1 VIEVSEA
8 RHVTSDSRLNLL
20 GLINGF
26 QITQAIHVAA
36 TLRIADHLNDGA
48 RSASELAALTKSHP
62 DTLYRL
68 LRALAAVGVFREDEG
83 RKFALTPVGDCLRTD
98 STTPLGAWAEAV
110 GSPYYWQAWGHLLH
124 SVQTGENAFQ
134 HLNGSD
140 VWKFRAEHPEQGATF
155 DRAMTQLSRGGA
167 EAVIRAYDFSA
178 FRHIVDVGG
187 GHGLTLAAILRAHP
201 LLRGTLFDQPHVVA
215 GAKAEL
221 AERGVIERCDI
232 VGGSFFETVPEGVDA
247 YLMRV
252 VIHDWEDEEAIA
264 ILKVCRR
271 AMGETAKLLL
281 IERLIAPPN
290 EMPAAKF
297 GDLNMLVL
305 PGGRE
310 RTREEF
316 SDLFARSGFE
326 LTRVFPA
333 GTHNVIEARP
343 R

>member
-1 VIEVSEA
+1 M
-8 RHVTSDSRLNLL
+8 TSDPRLDLL
-20 GLINGF
+20 ALINGF
-26 QITQAIHVAA
+26 QITQAIHVAS
-36 TLRIADHLNDGA
+36 TLRVADHLSDGA
-48 RSASELAALTKSHP
+48 RSAGELAALTKSHP
-62 DTLYRL
+62 DSLYRL
-68 LRALAAVGVFREDEG
+68 LRALAAVGVFREEEG
-83 RKFALTPVGDCLRTD
+83 RKFGLTPIGDCLRTD
-98 STTPLGAWAEAV
+98 SATPLGAWAEVV
-110 GSPYYWQAWGHLLH
+110 GSPYYWQAWGHLQH

-134 HLNGSD
+134 NLHGVD
-140 VWKFRAEHPEQGATF
+140 VWQFRAEHPEDGATF

-167 EAVIRAYDFSA
+167 EAVIRAYDFSE

-187 GHGLTLAAILRAHP
+187 GHGLMLAAILRAHP
-201 LLRGTLFDQPHVVA
+201 HLRGTLFDQPHVVA
-215 GAKAEL
+215 GANAVL
-221 AERGVIERCDI
+221 AERGVVERCDI
-232 VGGSFFETVPEGVDA
+232 VGGSFFETVPEGADA

-252 VIHDWEDEEAIA
+252 VIHDWEDDEAIA

-333 GTHNVIEARP
+333 GILNVIEARP
-343 R
+343 G

>member
-1 VIEVSEA
+1 M
-8 RHVTSDSRLNLL
+8 TSDPRLALL

-36 TLRIADHLNDGA
+36 ALGVANHLNDGP
-48 RSASELAALTKSHP
+48 RSAGELAALTKSHP
-62 DTLYRL
+62 DSLYRL

-83 RKFALTPVGDCLRTD
+83 RKFALTPMGDCLRTD
-98 STTPLGAWAEAV
+98 SATPLGAWAEVV
-110 GSPYYWQAWGHLLH
+110 GSAYYWQAWGHLLH

-134 HLNGSD
+134 NLNGRD
-140 VWKFRAEHPEQGATF
+140 VWQFRAEHPEHGATF

-187 GHGLTLAAILRAHP
+187 GHGLMLAAILRAHSH
-201 LLRGTLFDQPHVVA
+201 LRGTLFDQPHVVV
-215 GAKAEL
+215 GAKAVL
-221 AERGVIERCDI
+221 AERGVVERCDI
-232 VGGSFFETVPEGVDA
+232 VGGSFFETVPVDADA

-252 VIHDWEDEEAIA
+252 VIHDWEDDEAIA

-305 PGGRE
+305 PRGRE

-316 SDLFARSGFE
+316 SDLFAKSGLE
-326 LTRVFPA
+326 LTRIFPA
-333 GTHNVIEARP
+333 GILNVIEARP